1 MTSEKQNA
9 NKTCKKKI
17 FQRTHNPKIENRK
30 LGKQNSEKQSAN
42 TATYG
47 KSTQQ
52 YKLKSYDTVSLLP
65 YIY

>member
-1 MTSEKQNA
+1 MTNKKQNA
-9 NKTCKKKI
+9 NKTRKNF